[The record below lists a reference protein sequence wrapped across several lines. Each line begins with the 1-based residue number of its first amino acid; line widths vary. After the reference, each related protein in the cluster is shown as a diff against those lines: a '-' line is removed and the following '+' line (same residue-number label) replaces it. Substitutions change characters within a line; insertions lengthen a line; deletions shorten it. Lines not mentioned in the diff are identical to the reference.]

1 MHQLLQ
7 YLVAAAA
14 NERMPSRKG
23 RKGRKGRKKK
33 KKKKQRPAIP
43 PSQSHQ
49 TDAAEAARPI
59 MPPTDFP
66 PPPYENLRF
75 APGDIVLAHYQRAWK
90 RGKILECNGVY
101 YDDDD
106 SLERVAYEI
115 LCDDDSEV
123 TASEDTE
130 DCVRPFSKEALL
142 TSFCSARGPVRTT
155 SLLFDQEDLKLFLPR
170 SISIVKKP
178 KKRVQIAPGAP

>member
-1 MHQLLQ
+1 
-7 YLVAAAA
+7 
-14 NERMPSRKG
+14 MPSRKG
-23 RKGRKGRKKK
+23 RKGRKRRKK

-49 TDAAEAARPI
+49 TDAAEAATPI
-59 MPPTDFP
+59 MPPTDFA

-75 APGDIVLAHYQRAWK
+75 APGDIVLAHCHRAWK
-90 RGKILECNGVY
+90 RGKILECNSVY

-115 LCDDDSEV
+115 LCGDSKV
-123 TASEDTE
+123 CASNDTE

-142 TSFCSARGPVRTT
+142 TSFCSAPD
-155 SLLFDQEDLKLFLPR
+155 SDLFSQEFPPAT
-170 SISIVKKP
+170 V
-178 KKRVQIAPGAP
+178 VTHAGA